1 MVIIQAR
8 SFLRHWQTRIQ
19 SEILGTTDANLRHLR
34 CYDIFQ
40 HAHLYGISATL
51 HAVAYITCVV
61 FFFSRQIEEAKEN
74 ADREVRAVKA
84 EKERLDGEL
93 RELRRE
99 NSHLAEQNADVKK
112 IQERLAVENEE
123 LKAKLKDAETKVTA
137 EADKV
142 NT

>member
-1 MVIIQAR
+1 MQI
-8 SFLRHWQTRIQ
+8 S
-19 SEILGTTDANLRHLR
+19 
-34 CYDIFQ
+34 
-40 HAHLYGISATL
+40 GISDATTFSSMLTFMVYQL
-51 HAVAYITCVV
+51 HCTQSRTSRVLS